1 MKKFKKLIALT
12 CVAAML
18 VPSIAFAAEPETTP
32 GAGTTSTGDS
42 VIENNNAT
50 DIKYTAVVLPT
61 IDAGTY
67 NFTIDR
73 EGLLDKFDSTNEY
86 NTGDSVFFKAEKT
99 AASVAVVASGDTS
112 TNKLV
117 EIGKD
122 VDIDGEAEV
131 IATEISAS
139 ALYEALYGNTLTAA
153 KSDVEGKY
161 FVWSPAKDT
170 EGKYNNQGTW
180 VEIVFVTYTPAGGD
194 ELTANYDDYLK
205 LTFATPGDDTTAV
218 SAIELQADPLSGETL
233 WDGNIYTI
241 GYNEITDGAKAVE
254 KYNIV
259 ASGTTIQSMSDGLYV
274 ENTSADGNTITYTAI
289 TTANAATTLTYTEA
303 TEWYNSKSD
312 KAAVTN
318 KSTNPI
324 AVSVDVTVT
333 APGLTFNQTG
343 TYTSDTAASVYF
355 TLNADTNKAVVDTK
369 GKATAYYVLDGAAV
383 TPILFQGTDTNAAT
397 GSKNYYN
404 YAAPEL
410 VGTADQYDSQDF
422 YIQATANTTEGSEDA
437 WDAYIADVK
446 DTQKTEIV
454 KPTIAVVYNWVP
466 LNDEVATTANTD
478 NPGTADVE
486 TNATIK
492 TYKDADEK
500 EYVICDAASQGW
512 VVKAGKTEE
521 EKVTFEADATP
532 TWKYNTAGSG
542 YYCTGSAESVTS
554 ATAYLLDSDNKY
566 TVSSGIDVS
575 SAINSS
581 NTAVVKFDT
590 APLDELLTTA
600 GKYGIIVIADGVT
613 YKCEYTID

>member
-18 VPSIAFAAEPETTP
+18 VPSVAFAAEPETTP

-61 IDAGTY
+61 INPGTY

-73 EGLLDKFDSTNEY
+73 EGLLDTFDSTNEY

-99 AASVAVVASGDTS
+99 PASVTVVEASPGDGE
-112 TNKLV
+112 NKLV
-117 EIGKD
+117 EIGKA

-139 ALYEALYGNTLTAA
+139 KLYEALNGNTLTAA
-153 KSDVEGKY
+153 ENDVKGKY
-161 FVWSPAKDT
+161 FVWSPAKDAQS
-170 EGKYNNQGTW
+170 KYNNQGTW
-180 VEIVFVTYTPAGGD
+180 VEIVFVAYTPAGGAE
-194 ELTANYDDYLK
+194 ELEANYDDYLK
-205 LTFATPGDDTTAV
+205 LTFTTPGDSSTAV

-259 ASGTTIQSMSDGLYV
+259 ATGTTINSMSDGLYV
-274 ENTSADGNTITYTAI
+274 ENTSEDGNTITYTAI
-289 TTANAATTLTYTEA
+289 TTANASTTLTYTEA

-397 GSKNYYN
+397 NSKNYYN

-410 VGTADQYDSQDF
+410 VGTPDQYDSQDF
-422 YIQATANTTEGSEDA
+422 FIEATANTTEGSKEA

-446 DTQKTEIV
+446 DAEKTEIV
-454 KPTIAVVYNWVP
+454 RPTITVVYNWVP
-466 LNDEVATTANTD
+466 LNDEITTTEDTD
-478 NPGTADVE
+478 NPGTTEPEDD
-486 TNATIK
+486 ATIK
-492 TYKDADEK
+492 TYKDAEGK
-500 EYVICDAASQGW
+500 EYVTCEAASQGW
-512 VVKAGKTEE
+512 VVNSAASAVAATEAYGYF
-521 EKVTFEADATP
+521 VATKNIA
-532 TWKYNTAGSG
+532 WIDLN
-542 YYCTGSAESVTS
+542 ESVNGGIEDENKLS
-554 ATAYLLDSDNKY
+554 NVKVAVDDGEPATVAYTIASQWIKITPEQMAAAGATVTADTEYTFTFTYDETDY
-566 TVSSGIDVS
+566 TVTMS
-575 SAINSS
+575 
-581 NTAVVKFDT
+581 
-590 APLDELLTTA
+590 LE
-600 GKYGIIVIADGVT
+600 
-613 YKCEYTID
+613 

>member
-18 VPSIAFAAEPETTP
+18 VPSVAFAAEPETTP

-42 VIENNNAT
+42 VIEDNNAT

-86 NTGDSVFFKAEKT
+86 NPGDSVFFKAEKT
-99 AASVAVVASGDTS
+99 AASVAVVESGDTS
-112 TNKLV
+112 TNTLV
-117 EIGKD
+117 EIGKA
-122 VDIDGEAEV
+122 VDIDGAAEV
-131 IATEISAS
+131 IATEISGS
-139 ALYEALYGNTLTAA
+139 ELYDALNGNTLTAA

-161 FVWSPAKDT
+161 FVWSPAKDG
-170 EGKYNNQGTW
+170 EGKYNNKGTW
-180 VEIVFVTYTPAGGD
+180 VEIVFVTYTPDGGE

-205 LTFATPGDDTTAV
+205 LTFATPGDNTTAV
-218 SAIELQADPLSGETL
+218 SGIELQADPLSGETL

-241 GYNEITDGAKAVE
+241 GYNAITDGAKAVE

-259 ASGTTIQSMSDGLYV
+259 ATGTTITSMADGLYV
-274 ENTSADGNTITYTAI
+274 KNTSQDGNTITYTAI
-289 TTANAATTLTYTEA
+289 TAANASTTLTYTEA

-397 GSKNYYN
+397 NSKNYYN

-410 VGTADQYDSQDF
+410 VGTPDQYDSQDF
-422 YIQATANTTEGSEDA
+422 FIEATANTTEGSKEA

-446 DTQKTEIV
+446 DAEKTEIV
-454 KPTIAVVYNWVP
+454 RPTITVVYNWVP
-466 LNDEVATTANTD
+466 LNDEITTTEDTD
-478 NPGTADVE
+478 NPGTTEPEDD
-486 TNATIK
+486 ATIK
-492 TYKDADEK
+492 TYKDAEGK
-500 EYVICDAASQGW
+500 EYVTCEAASQGW
-512 VVKAGKTEE
+512 VVKSGASVVAPTEAFVNY
-521 EKVTFEADATP
+521 VTAKGRIWIDL
-532 TWKYNTAGSG
+532 
-542 YYCTGSAESVTS
+542 AE
-554 ATAYLLDSDNKY
+554 DNKGAMGDGSQISNLKVAVNTGDAVTVAY
-566 TVSSGIDVS
+566 TVSGGSILVTTDQM
-575 SAINSS
+575 
-581 NTAVVKFDT
+581 TAAGATV
-590 APLDELLTTA
+590 AA
-600 GKYGIIVIADGVT
+600 GKSYKFTFDYDGTSYEVT
-613 YKCEYTID
+613 LTVPAS

>member
-67 NFTIDR
+67 DFTIDR

-117 EIGKD
+117 EIGKA

-139 ALYEALYGNTLTAA
+139 ALYEALNGNTLTAA

-180 VEIVFVTYTPAGGD
+180 VEIVFVAYTPAGGAE
-194 ELTANYDDYLK
+194 ELEANYDDYLK
-205 LTFATPGDDTTAV
+205 LTFATPGDSSTAV

-274 ENTSADGNTITYTAI
+274 ENTSGDGNTITYTAI

-343 TYTSDTAASVYF
+343 TYTDDTAASVYF

-492 TYKDADEK
+492 TYKDADGK

-512 VVKAGKTEE
+512 VVKSGASVVAPTEAFVNYVTAKGRIWIDLAEDNKGAMGDGSQISNLKVAVNNGEAVTVAHTVSGGSILVTTDQMTAAGATVAAGKSYKFTFDYDGTSYE
-521 EKVTFEADATP
+521 VT
-532 TWKYNTAGSG
+532 
-542 YYCTGSAESVTS
+542 
-554 ATAYLLDSDNKY
+554 L
-566 TVSSGIDVS
+566 TVPAS
-575 SAINSS
+575 
-581 NTAVVKFDT
+581 
-590 APLDELLTTA
+590 
-600 GKYGIIVIADGVT
+600 
-613 YKCEYTID
+613 